1 MDSRRSGASKR
12 PGEVALDALDRI
24 LAQQPVPDQDLFS
37 QATHCLSV
45 YRDSLIATY
54 RPGPAPAEMR
64 TRLEHVNA
72 VISLLMAGHFPLGE
86 LPWAELHKA
95 RGWLAAAAV
104 G

>member
-1 MDSRRSGASKR
+1 MVSRR
-12 PGEVALDALDRI
+12 PGEVALESLDTI
-24 LAQQPVPDQDLFS
+24 LAHEPVPDQDLFS
-37 QATHCLSV
+37 KATHCLSV

-86 LPWAELHKA
+86 LPWGELHKA
-95 RGWLAAAAV
+95 RGWLENAIK
-104 G
+104 